1 MDSVQLRSGR
11 ILVLAAVA
19 LSALWLAV
27 RSASASADAEPVSAS
42 VGTGTF
48 GRPIAPGFVGLSVE
62 FNALRRYTGLNP
74 KAVNPVFVQLLRN
87 LAPGQPFVLRIGGNS
102 TDDTWWP
109 LRRVT
114 PPGGIPFPRQRAGP
128 LRWRNLVPGPERPR
142 RHETGFELHLRELL
156 G

>member
-1 MDSVQLRSGR
+1 MDSVQLRSSR

-27 RSASASADAEPVSAS
+27 RSASADAEPVSAS

-48 GRPIAPGFVGLSVE
+48 GRQIAPGFVGLSVE

-87 LAPGQPFVLRIGGNS
+87 LAPGQPFVLRIGGCDALPHPGAS
-102 TDDTWWP
+102 PSRSAMAGSPAPARWP
-109 LRRVT
+109 
-114 PPGGIPFPRQRAGP
+114 PSSGHG
-128 LRWRNLVPGPERPR
+128 
-142 RHETGFELHLRELL
+142 
-156 G
+156 